1 MRQFQSMTRSGEARD
16 FNLIQ
21 DNSAYVQNWSIAQA
35 LVVMLCTAVQVFTLL
50 YPRYI
55 EMPQW
60 LIPNRAKFSGLLCQE
75 LLQGPKRRERG
86 RKRVQN
92 ADLINANEQFVA
104 VLNSRGVYFLN
115 TPLCSNRYSNSRCQC
130 VLGKHSVLY
139 MWQIQI
145 SRLDAYISI
154 TFHTETKQPISSV
167 AHELKWKIVVGI
179 KMSLGL
185 MENQKTTLRYSQMTW
200 QNYSKQTALICPFR
214 IGRHIEGTVK
224 D

>member
-35 LVVMLCTAVQVFTLL
+35 LVVMLCTAVQVLHFLVDDILRCASDKTS
-50 YPRYI
+50 
-55 EMPQW
+55 EWDQ
-60 LIPNRAKFSGLLCQE
+60 FSGLLCQE
-75 LLQGPKRRERG
+75 LLQGPKRREGG
-86 RKRVQN
+86 RKWVQN

-104 VLNSRGVYFLN
+104 VLNSGGVYFLN

-154 TFHTETKQPISSV
+154 TFHANTK
-167 AHELKWKIVVGI
+167 
-179 KMSLGL
+179 
-185 MENQKTTLRYSQMTW
+185 
-200 QNYSKQTALICPFR
+200 
-214 IGRHIEGTVK
+214 
-224 D
+224 

>member
-35 LVVMLCTAVQVFTLL
+35 LVVMLCTAVQVLHF
-50 YPRYI
+50 
-55 EMPQW
+55 
-60 LIPNRAKFSGLLCQE
+60 LINDILRCASDKTSECDQFSGLLCQE

-86 RKRVQN
+86 RKWVQN

-104 VLNSRGVYFLN
+104 VLNRRGVYS
-115 TPLCSNRYSNSRCQC
+115 LCSNRYSNSRCQC

-154 TFHTETKQPISSV
+154 TISCQYEITHFKCS
-167 AHELKWKIVVGI
+167 
-179 KMSLGL
+179 
-185 MENQKTTLRYSQMTW
+185 T
-200 QNYSKQTALICPFR
+200 
-214 IGRHIEGTVK
+214 
-224 D
+224 